1 MSNAIPD
8 RYISFKKNGQYYV
21 FNSLKTGLKLI
32 PFREDN
38 PDYTLWED
46 GSILETLTPEQVLK
60 LRGYELKIYANTSN
74 DYKVQCDNYQI
85 TQTTDYTHFFLTG
98 FGGIISMNVTATN
111 TAHVLLSFDGR
122 KTWHYY
128 DFKNNVWEKSILDN
142 IYIKS
147 NTVIEINSLT
157 QNIFSKIFKKNCT
170 LDYAI
175 ALTTTETLD
184 SVVLNLPM
192 NTAPV
197 INKCQI
203 IANQTT
209 HKADYS
215 IHCEVDDFEGDAI
228 TYKIEK
234 DKRGTDDPNYL
245 IESGDVNPN
254 SNGKLDFLINP
265 YYWNIGSHTLFIT
278 FTDSKGASTTTTL
291 SLFRVNN
298 RITCTATINKGV
310 LSFSIT
316 DIDNDNTRYQLILNG
331 EIIQDYQD
339 FENTPCNKTILLPL
353 EKINFGEQNHLRIN
367 YQEDIFSNVN
377 GDTSTYYF
385 DLNFMGEYYGVLF
398 TDITNSDPDANGK
411 PNKYHYYSTSI
422 GDIIKKL
429 HIPPI
434 IQGYKSKAYEI
445 GCYNNSDADFKYV
458 AIKSMY
464 NVAGQYAL
472 LVSSK
477 NPFDENEGIVEFF
490 NLKVGETRNFYVKV
504 VSYDNTLFTIDDPKA
519 VISEA
524 TKK

>member
-98 FGGIISMNVTATN
+98 FGGIISMNVTATK

-147 NTVIEINSLT
+147 NTVTEINSLT

-175 ALTTTETLD
+175 ALTSTETLD

-298 RITCTATINKGV
+298 
-310 LSFSIT
+310 
-316 DIDNDNTRYQLILNG
+316 
-331 EIIQDYQD
+331 
-339 FENTPCNKTILLPL
+339 TP
-353 EKINFGEQNHLRIN
+353 
-367 YQEDIFSNVN
+367 
-377 GDTSTYYF
+377 
-385 DLNFMGEYYGVLF
+385 
-398 TDITNSDPDANGK
+398 
-411 PNKYHYYSTSI
+411 
-422 GDIIKKL
+422 
-429 HIPPI
+429 
-434 IQGYKSKAYEI
+434 
-445 GCYNNSDADFKYV
+445 
-458 AIKSMY
+458 
-464 NVAGQYAL
+464 
-472 LVSSK
+472 
-477 NPFDENEGIVEFF
+477 
-490 NLKVGETRNFYVKV
+490 
-504 VSYDNTLFTIDDPKA
+504 
-519 VISEA
+519 
-524 TKK
+524 